1 MFRNP
6 FGAIL
11 TLLVVAFVA
20 TLGYFYIQE
29 GSFEGAG
36 ERMDEVAAEA
46 EVKTRETAED
56 VGEATE
62 EFVED
67 VSDGDDDTP

>member
-6 FGAIL
+6 LGAIL
-11 TLLVVAFVA
+11 TILVVAFVA
-20 TLGYFYIQE
+20 TLGFFYIQE

-36 ERMDEVAAEA
+36 ERMDDVAAEA
-46 EVKTRETAED
+46 EVKTKEAAD
-56 VGEATE
+56 NVGEATE
-62 EFVED
+62 EFIDD